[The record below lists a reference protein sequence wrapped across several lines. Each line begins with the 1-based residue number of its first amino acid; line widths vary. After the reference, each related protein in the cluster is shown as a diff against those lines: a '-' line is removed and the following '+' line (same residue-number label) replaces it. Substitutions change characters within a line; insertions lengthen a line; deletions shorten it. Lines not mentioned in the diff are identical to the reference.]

1 MTLSLILAVMLTQ
14 AAPAPAAAAGEAEV
28 LKRTIAVESANVEK
42 APDDTD
48 ALYRLGFAYL
58 TMGEAKKAIKPLEQL
73 VKKDTDSIDAK
84 LLLARAYRSS
94 GDAQKAKDLLDKAI
108 LVLPDDAALRAERG
122 QLSRSLDELSE
133 AIAQYQKAV
142 ELTPAN
148 AELVFNLAE
157 AQQKNGQL
165 DAAIAGYRKAIELVP
180 DMASARVNLGKAY
193 AEKGRFTEAKEM
205 LSGVTK
211 STLADAEAHY
221 NLGVIY
227 MRESN
232 VGQAITEFERT
243 LAIAPKHT
251 QALNN
256 LGVAWDARADPK
268 KALEYFKKATQADPT
283 FAEAYF
289 NQGMSLMS
297 LNKPGDAT
305 KAFEQALKLEPASSS
320 PYVQLGT
327 LYLKQGKKDRALEA
341 FKKAIDLLDAEEKD
355 ASGFLQLKKRFT
367 AARSSDAYRGLAL
380 AYLSQGK
387 VDEAVA
393 TLKRAVEKMPKDAAA
408 HVALG
413 EAYLA
418 QGNTEGAVEQLKE
431 RMALEPTT
439 EAKLDLARAY
449 VKSRMAKLAEPL
461 YKAVLTEEPANRDAK
476 MGLTDLY
483 TAMGKYA
490 EAELMLK
497 EAMAADGNDAQ
508 ALMRFGLMKSR
519 MQRPN
524 EALEPLEKAV
534 QLNPSL
540 TEARA
545 ELSFLLFRADP
556 TNADRCIGTM
566 DEILR
571 DEPRHALALNYKGVC
586 LYSKGDKP
594 RATAAFKSSILIDP
608 AFATAHF
615 SLAQLY
621 ENDGNKDEAK
631 KEYEAAAKL
640 DMGEAKEA
648 LKRIG
653 GPAPAAKEK

>member
-1 MTLSLILAVMLTQ
+1 MTLTLIFALALAQ
-14 AAPAPAAAAGEAEV
+14 APADAEA

-58 TMGEAKKAIKPLEQL
+58 TLGEAKKAIKPLEQL
-73 VKKDTDSIDAK
+73 VQKDNDSIDAK
-84 LLLARAYRSS
+84 LLLARAYRSA

-108 LVLPDDAALRAERG
+108 LVIPDEASLRAERA
-122 QLSRSLDELSE
+122 LLARSLDEISD
-133 AIAQYQKAV
+133 AIMHYQRAV

-148 AELVFNLAE
+148 ADLVFNLAE
-157 AQQKNGQL
+157 AQHKNGQL
-165 DAAIAGYRKAIELVP
+165 DAAISGYRRALEL
-180 DMASARVNLGKAY
+180 DADLSSARVNLGKAF
-193 AEKGRFTEAKEM
+193 AEKGRFTEAKEV
-205 LSGVTK
+205 LSAATK
-211 STLADAEAHY
+211 SLLGDSEAHY

-227 MRESN
+227 MRENN
-232 VGQAITEFERT
+232 VTAAVTEFERT

-268 KALEYFKKATQADPT
+268 KALEFFRKATQADPT

-297 LNKPGDAT
+297 LNKPAEAT

-355 ASGFLQLKKRFT
+355 ASGFLQLKKRFS

-380 AYLSQGK
+380 AYLSQNK

-393 TLKRAVEKMPKDAAA
+393 TLKKAVEKMPKDAAA
-408 HVALG
+408 RVALG
-413 EAYLA
+413 DAYMA
-418 QGNTEGAVEQLKE
+418 QGNAAGAVEQLKQ
-431 RMALEPTT
+431 RLALEATT
-439 EAKLDLARAY
+439 EAKLDLAGAY
-449 VKSRMAKLAEPL
+449 VKSRMAKQAEPL
-461 YKAVLTEEPANRDAK
+461 YTAVLAEEPKNRSAR
-476 MGLTDLY
+476 MGLVDLY
-483 TAMGKYA
+483 TAMGKYVEA
-490 EAELMLK
+490 EAMLK
-497 EAMAADGNDAQ
+497 DAMAADANDAQ

-534 QLNPSL
+534 ALNPSL

-545 ELSFLLFRADP
+545 ELAFLLFRADQA
-556 TNADRCIGTM
+556 NADRCVGTM
-566 DEILR
+566 NDILNS
-571 DEPRHALALNYKGVC
+571 EPRHAIAFNYLGVC
-586 LYSKGDKP
+586 LYAKGNKP
-594 RATAAFKSSILIDP
+594 RAAEAFKSSISIDP
-608 AFATAHF
+608 SFATAHY

-621 ENDGNKDEAK
+621 ENDNKKEEAK
-631 KEYEAAAKL
+631 REYGAASDLGMTDA
-640 DMGEAKEA
+640 AEA
-648 LKRIG
+648 LKRLG
-653 GPAPAAKEK
+653 GPSPAPPK